1 LLPTGRCL
9 RTRGRDTC
17 LGIGLQKPASV
28 ARHSGA
34 GRFDALRRGI
44 RWPTHSVRESEA
56 AVETRKTFMFTDIVG
71 STSLAELL
79 GNESWEQ
86 LLRLHDDALRAL
98 LARNGG
104 EVVEVPT
111 SDPRQVSLKGV
122 TEPVSVAL
130 VIWDPSPTVGT
141 SIR

>member
-1 LLPTGRCL
+1 
-9 RTRGRDTC
+9 
-17 LGIGLQKPASV
+17 
-28 ARHSGA
+28 
-34 GRFDALRRGI
+34 
-44 RWPTHSVRESEA
+44 
-56 AVETRKTFMFTDIVG
+56 MFTDIVG

-79 GNESWEQ
+79 GNESWER

-98 LARNGG
+98 FARNGG

-141 SIR
+141 TIG